1 LSATLRYEAAP
12 QRRRWIIDEL
22 QVSGFLSIPKVAEQ
36 LGVSEM
42 TVRRDL
48 RRLQET
54 GDVVMV
60 HGGVRLPHA
69 HLRSTEFVTRAN
81 SQSAAKARIARHAAA
96 ALGLEEV
103 IALDAGTTTYPMVHA
118 LPPQFAGAIITP
130 SVPVIHALLDRQQVR
145 VVGLGGDLHAPSQAF
160 VGPLAVEAAQKLRV
174 RTTFIAA
181 AAVDS
186 RGIYVEADVERP
198 TKLALMDIADEV
210 VLLADHT
217 KFERSAPILLCP
229 LNRVSRLV
237 TDSRPPQALVS
248 ALELR
253 HVKLEIAADEDQE
266 TRADSD

>member
-1 LSATLRYEAAP
+1 MGSTLRYDAAP
-12 QRRRWIIDEL
+12 QRRQWIIDQL
-22 QVSGFLSIPKVAEQ
+22 QATGFLSITVVADQ

-48 RRLQET
+48 RRLQST
-54 GDVVMV
+54 GDVIMV

-81 SQSAAKARIARHAAA
+81 SQSTAKARIARHAAA
-96 ALGLEEV
+96 SLDVDDV

-118 LPPQFAGAIITP
+118 LPQDFAGAIITP
-130 SVPVIHALLDRQQVR
+130 SVPVIHALLDRHQVR
-145 VVGLGGDLHAPSQAF
+145 VVGLGGNLHSPSQAF

-174 RTTFIAA
+174 RTSFVAA
-181 AAVDS
+181 AAVDD

-198 TKLALMDIADEV
+198 TKLALMDVANEV

-229 LNRVSRLV
+229 LERVDRLI
-237 TDSRPPQALVS
+237 TDMPPPRDIAAALRRGRVQ
-248 ALELR
+248 
-253 HVKLEIAADEDQE
+253 LEIAA
-266 TRADSD
+266 ADGEQTFA